1 MDDEHDMNIGDIA
14 DKNIKGPG
22 TPKNKGKG
30 KMKAPLSEAN
40 VRRSLRLK
48 KINKGFKSS
57 SCKDKSCLGYSSKPP
72 TITLKMIRNLG
83 VTFCDINPEDLSP
96 TNLNAKPMKKKR
108 TVSKKQTV
116 SNTQATS
123 SSGQSSKKA
132 ISSSGQGS
140 KPRDADQ
147 ASSYSGQ
154 SSNNGVADPNI

>member
-14 DKNIKGPG
+14 NKNTKGPV

-30 KMKAPLSEAN
+30 KMKAPLSEAD

-57 SCKDKSCLGYSSKPP
+57 SYKDKSYLDCSSKPL
-72 TITLKMIRNLG
+72 TISPKVIRNLG
-83 VTFCDINPEDLSP
+83 VTFCDISPEDLSP
-96 TNLNAKPMKKKR
+96 TKLNAKPVKKKR

-123 SSGQSSKKA
+123 SRPAVS
-132 ISSSGQGS
+132 
-140 KPRDADQ
+140 
-147 ASSYSGQ
+147 
-154 SSNNGVADPNI
+154 V